1 MYRGRDE
8 QLRATP
14 SIWGTIYSPLTA
26 ERDEGADHY
35 WLTVSNLNIHARL
48 GNCCQMGRRRGSESF
63 PPSKGGSGK
72 QNAKTELWNGTEEM
86 EGPRLVWTGN
96 VCMISWIRMNISL
109 FSGPLVLWIN
119 ITENRKLVLAENFLS
134 WRVEKGWTNW
144 MMRIPSKMA
153 AITGGSVRGIIR
165 SLSDRYNI

>member
-1 MYRGRDE
+1 MSCSRTSQGRWWGPAPSGRSMSGRCSSTTLTRTMDCRAEAWASTTGTSCTWLMPVTTSGGRWGRGNVSGKGWAVKS
-8 QLRATP
+8 ATP

-96 VCMISWIRMNISL
+96 VCNDQL
-109 FSGPLVLWIN
+109 
-119 ITENRKLVLAENFLS
+119 
-134 WRVEKGWTNW
+134 
-144 MMRIPSKMA
+144 
-153 AITGGSVRGIIR
+153 
-165 SLSDRYNI
+165 D